1 MLKVIKSGAY
11 WKIKNTRTGV
21 IYRTKYKTK
30 QTAVV
35 KKQIM
40 KDWFTNNFTR

>member
-11 WKIKNTRTGV
+11 YKIKNTKTKV
-21 IYRTKYKTK
+21 TYRTKYKTK
-30 QTAVV
+30 RAAEI

-40 KDWFTNNFTR
+40 KDWFVSNFT

>member
-1 MLKVIKSGAY
+1 MLKVVKLGAY

-30 QTAVV
+30 RAAEI

-40 KDWFTNNFTR
+40 KDWFVTNFT

>member
-11 WKIKNTRTGV
+11 YKIKNTKTKV
-21 IYRTKYKTK
+21 TYRTKYKTK
-30 QTAVV
+30 REDEI

-40 KDWFTNNFTR
+40 KDWFGSNFT